1 MIAQRQAF
9 SCLTTTLNNMSIVY
23 KSLGKYKTAIQY
35 SKEQLDLDKAALKVA
50 KDYGDI
56 MEID

>member
-1 MIAQRQAF
+1 
-9 SCLTTTLNNMSIVY
+9 MSIVY

-35 SKEQLDLDKAALKVA
+35 SKEQLNLDKAALKVA